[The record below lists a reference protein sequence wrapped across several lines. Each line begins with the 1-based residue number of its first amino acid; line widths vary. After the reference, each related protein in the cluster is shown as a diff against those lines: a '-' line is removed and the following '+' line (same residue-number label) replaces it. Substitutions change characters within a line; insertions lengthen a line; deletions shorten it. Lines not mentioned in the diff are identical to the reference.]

1 MLSCPG
7 GDTTYKKSI
16 LAGRYTGAAAV
27 GIIAWLICSVIFTA
41 ATPIYSTTTADF
53 DFGIKTDTTTITDRY
68 AQDAGTLELDFP
80 YADKDAHLGAYW
92 RFEGDMTDETA
103 TNDGTGGVTHYT
115 TGKFGQC
122 NNRDAMTV
130 ANDSSYQPGG
140 GSITISLWFSRQA
153 SLGVGDYLLY
163 LHGSTNSIAFY
174 MLNNFSLLAASY
186 LGADTEESM
195 TIGTYAVDCWY
206 HAAAVY
212 SMAANYWQIYVN
224 GTPAAQIVTANDT
237 FTWMLADDDATV
249 GNDYMNTDEV
259 KVYSR
264 ALSAAEILALY
275 NSGNQYDT
283 SGTWSSPI
291 IDKPDMDAVNSV
303 SASFDA
309 PPQYSN
315 ASISFVDALTGA
327 AITST
332 RANITTNATLEYGA
346 FDNGLLCT
354 RGKTVKLR
362 VTMAGSGNST
372 PTITHLIVNYEAGG
386 AFSAGTQGHTERVIG
401 AMQIRRGINRVSLQ
415 WTGPGVPVVRW
426 DYGDG
431 TGGEGV
437 TTTHVYAEGG
447 NYTITAIGLAEDGTR
462 YWTNATLYFE
472 KEIVVYEHSGDWHQI
487 TVTNVT
493 LFSSGTVM
501 LITAMLYGD
510 RWIFFRWNTPKLRMA
525 LGTVLIFTGIMFTPG
540 VLPAEIFATIKG
552 VILSIL

>member
-1 MLSCPG
+1 M
-7 GDTTYKKSI
+7 YKKSI

-27 GIIAWLICSVIFTA
+27 GIIAWLVCSILLA
-41 ATPIYSTTTADF
+41 SAGPIYSTTTADF

-80 YADKDAHLGAYW
+80 YADKDPSLVSYW
-92 RFEGDMTDETA
+92 RFEGDMTDETGA
-103 TNDGTGGVTHYT
+103 NDGTAGVAAYAS
-115 TGKFGQC
+115 GKFDQA

-130 ANDSSYQPGG
+130 ANDSSLQPGG

-153 SLGVGDYLLY
+153 SLGMGDYLLY
-163 LHGSTNSIAFY
+163 LHGSTNLIAFY
-174 MLNNFSLLAASY
+174 MLNNNSLYAASY
-186 LGADTEESM
+186 LGADAEETM
-195 TIGTYAVDCWY
+195 TTGTYSLACWY
-206 HAAAVY
+206 HVAAVY
-212 SMAANYWQIYVN
+212 SMTANYWQIYVN

-237 FTWMLADDDATV
+237 FTQHICDDDLTI
-249 GNDYMNTDEV
+249 GNDYMLTDEV
-259 KVYSR
+259 KAYNR

-275 NSGNQYDT
+275 NSGNQYDS
-283 SGTWSSPI
+283 SGSWTGPI
-291 IDKPDMDAVNSV
+291 IDKPEMDAVNSV
-303 SASFDA
+303 SVAFDA

-315 ASISFVDALTGA
+315 ASISFVDAITGA

-332 RANITTNATLEYGA
+332 TANITANATLEYAA

-354 RGKTVKLR
+354 RGRTVKLS

-372 PTITHLIVNYEAGG
+372 PSITHLIVNYEPGG
-386 AFSAGTQGHTERVIG
+386 AFYAGTQGHTERVIG
-401 AMQIRRGINRVSLQ
+401 AMQIRKGINRVSLQ
-415 WTGPGVPVVRW
+415 WTGPDVPVVRW

-431 TGGEGV
+431 TGGEGM
-437 TTTHVYAEGG
+437 TTTHVYLEGG

-472 KEIVVYEHSGDWHQI
+472 QEAVVYEHSGSWTHI
-487 TVTNVT
+487 TITNVT

-510 RWIFFRWNTPKLRMA
+510 NWIFFRWNTPKLRMA
-525 LGTVLIFTGIMFTPG
+525 LGTILIFTGIMLTPG

-552 VILSIL
+552 LISCML